1 MPQVVQYPEKH
12 GKKLAGHRCEVN
24 NALGN
29 VVNKKKGYRMH
40 SAVS

>member
-12 GKKLAGHRCEVN
+12 GKKLAGRRYEVN

-29 VVNKKKGYRMH
+29 VNKKKRL
-40 SAVS
+40 